1 MGMEKPN
8 PAHGV
13 PVPHARRQYVIAAG
27 HDA

>member
-13 PVPHARRQYVIAAG
+13 PVPHARRQYLLAAG
-27 HDA
+27 YDA